1 MNEIKESI
9 ETQMRKGIVE
19 YCFLLILSRHRAYPS
34 EIINTLSQSKLLVK
48 EATAYTVL
56 NRLRKEE
63 KVDYEWEESPSGP
76 PRKYYSITDKGRQAL
91 TVMASVWNDIV
102 DTVKKLSEIA
112 DTEPPQPHIPDE
124 SNPENNHPFIKL
136 S

>member
-1 MNEIKESI
+1 
-9 ETQMRKGIVE
+9 
-19 YCFLLILSRHRAYPS
+19 
-34 EIINTLSQSKLLVK
+34 
-48 EATAYTVL
+48 VL

-112 DTEPPQPHIPDE
+112 DTEPPQPPIPDE